1 MTHAHPLWQYIRTVA
16 DFPKAGITFYDI
28 TPILNGH
35 IDELVAAMVAA
46 IPDEVFAKVECLVAV
61 EARGFV
67 LASLIASKTGKNL
80 ALVRKA
86 GKLPPPT
93 HRQSYGLEYGTDT
106 LEIGTHIQPTK
117 VLIVDDV
124 LATGGTLNATI
135 KLCQSA
141 GHEVLGAVVLL
152 DLPALHNEMS
162 KNTWTVLTA

>member
-1 MTHAHPLWQYIRTVA
+1 MNSTHPFWQHIRTVPN
-16 DFPKAGITFYDI
+16 FPKAGVDFYDI
-28 TPILNGH
+28 TPLLNGH
-35 IDELVAAMVAA
+35 IDKLVAAMVNAV
-46 IPDEVFAKVECLVAV
+46 PSDTFAQVQCLVAV

-106 LEIGTHIQPTK
+106 LEIGTHINPAK

-135 KLCQSA
+135 NLCKAA
-141 GHEVLGAVVLL
+141 GHDVLGAVVLL
-152 DLPALHNEMS
+152 DLVHLHGELS
-162 KNTWTVLTA
+162 YPTWTVLNA